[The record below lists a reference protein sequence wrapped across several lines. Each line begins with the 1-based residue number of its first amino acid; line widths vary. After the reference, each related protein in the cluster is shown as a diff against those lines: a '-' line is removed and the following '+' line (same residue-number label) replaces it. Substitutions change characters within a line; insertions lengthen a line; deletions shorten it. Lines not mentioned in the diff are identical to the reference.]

1 MGHSSDDY
9 DAYDLSEFSVADFV
23 HIDSSTRAHSQHAGH
38 GPTDDATGGVEDAW
52 RRVGTSGSGG
62 PQIAVALEHAADE
75 FVLVKVAGGGSGSEA
90 DNPDAVGATQNA
102 DRGNSSRG
110 RGDLCHSSNATD
122 SRSPYEAFRSYGTL
136 SVSDLVRPAWYVQ
149 VPSPPCDGLYSM
161 CDRSPRKGARCNLIM
176 DFVRGGR
183 ASLPIDLTRSSLPK
197 AR

>member
-9 DAYDLSEFSVADFV
+9 DAYDLSEFSAADFV
-23 HIDSSTRAHSQHAGH
+23 HIDSSTRASQHAGH

-75 FVLVKVAGGGSGSEA
+75 FVLVKVAGDGSESEA
-90 DNPDAVGATQNA
+90 ENSNAVGATQNV
-102 DRGNSSRG
+102 DRGKSS

-149 VPSPPCDGLYSM
+149 VPSPHCDGPYSM
-161 CDRSPRKGARCNLIM
+161 YDRSPRKGARCNLTM
-176 DFVRGGR
+176 DFVRGGH
-183 ASLPIDLTRSSLPK
+183 APLPIDLTRSSLPK